1 VRDDVDL
8 ALFLVVLREL
18 RLAEL
23 NPGPEAL
30 LVLARALL
38 TVLRAVFVA
47 LLTLLVRDSGLLL
60 LELDEL
66 FRLPDR
72 VLADEALFLRMLAD
86 LAPLDTLAT
95 LLLLFPCPPF
105 IFTSASSLPKSL
117 AT

>member
-8 ALFLVVLREL
+8 TLFLVVPREL

-30 LVLARALL
+30 LVLARARP
-38 TVLRAVFVA
+38 TVLRAAFVA
-47 LLTLLVRDSGLLL
+47 LLTLLVRDNGLLS
-60 LELDEL
+60 LEVDDL
-66 FRLPDR
+66 FRLLDR
-72 VLADEALFLRMLAD
+72 VLVDEALFLRMLAD
-86 LAPLDTLAT
+86 LAPLDTLAV

-105 IFTSASSLPKSL
+105 IGASASSLSKSL